1 MDIDQ
6 NVYLQNTLIGL
17 RNELKDAREELT
29 KLQDPS
35 NMSKTLYVQNDIT
48 GELKR
53 ICVNVRQEDLYNFRL
68 SYMLRPEEAL
78 VDLVF
83 ECTDDSVRMTND
95 VLGPQY
101 PHRVSVQMKEKIVLV
116 PSILSRMVEELQE
129 PWIKY
134 NYPLEYNKRL
144 ELDKQQYGGI
154 EAEVAASNINKVFE
168 KESEEVYNSKIDD
181 IINIESDYEKDEKS
195 FKEIMKQL
203 KGESSK

>member
-29 KLQDPS
+29 KLQDPG

-68 SYMLRPEEAL
+68 SYMLQPEEAL

-101 PHRVSVQMKEKIVLV
+101 PHRVCVQMKEKIVLV
-116 PSILSRMVEELQE
+116 PSILSRMAEELQDS
-129 PWIKY
+129 WIKY
-134 NYPLEYNKRL
+134 NHPLEYNKRL
-144 ELDKQQYGGI
+144 ELDRQQLGGI
-154 EAEVAASNINKVFE
+154 EAEVAAANINKVFE
-168 KESEEVYNSKIDD
+168 KESEEVYNSKVDD